1 MTEDAYIQ
9 AVAAAVADPGTY
21 EFDLAT
27 AITLQCI
34 AGALCVGTVRAVGG
48 IHHPVAYE
56 LCTDRVRATARL
68 SAAALSEYPEI
79 CAAMNE
85 HLGLVQNDLLLGE
98 LAVLCEDAMLVFAR
112 REGIVL

>member
-9 AVAAAVADPGTY
+9 AVAASVADPGTY
-21 EFDLAT
+21 EYGMAT

-34 AGALCVGTVRAVGG
+34 ASALCVGTVRAVGG

-79 CAAMNE
+79 CAAMYE
-85 HLGLVQNDLLLGE
+85 HLNVVTEPLVQGE
-98 LAVLCEDAMLVFAR
+98 LAVLCEAAMLEFAR